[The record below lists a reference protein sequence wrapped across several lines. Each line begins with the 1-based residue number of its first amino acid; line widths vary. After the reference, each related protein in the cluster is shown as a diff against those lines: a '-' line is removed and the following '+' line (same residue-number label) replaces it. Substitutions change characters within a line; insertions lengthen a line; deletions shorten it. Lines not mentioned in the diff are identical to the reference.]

1 MLTSII
7 RSYLSDIGVSGGEER
22 KRGFMVKRKGGEGHT
37 REKGECTLEEKRETT
52 SPLCH
57 HHEETST
64 RSFVY
69 QYLFIGVSVVPV
81 R

>member
-1 MLTSII
+1 M
-7 RSYLSDIGVSGGEER
+7 GGGGEKER
-22 KRGFMVKRKGGEGHT
+22 FYGQEKGGEGHT

-57 HHEETST
+57 HYEETST
-64 RSFVY
+64 RSFIY